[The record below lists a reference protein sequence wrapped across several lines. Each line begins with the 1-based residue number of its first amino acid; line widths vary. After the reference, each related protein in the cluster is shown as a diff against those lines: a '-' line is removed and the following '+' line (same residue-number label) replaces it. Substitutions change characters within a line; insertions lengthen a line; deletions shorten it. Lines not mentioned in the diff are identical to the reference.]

1 MSDPTWEK
9 LRRGSQGLSAGSLA
23 AGSGMV
29 NLSIGEGAALDE
41 QTVAA
46 LSSGRAEPA
55 LALLVDSF
63 LEMRGWAD
71 RTAEAA
77 SGVFLERENPTAM
90 ADGALERA
98 MAAIDAIEAAQP
110 VSTSGDG
117 PRYPELI
124 RLPSSLRDLV
134 LEAEARRD
142 WSYAGPGIRSLRL
155 GIEGPLQA
163 ELLRISAGAS
173 TPKHS
178 HSGREFTLC
187 LSGGFSDGRAAYG
200 PGDLSMADPRTV
212 HQPVADHD
220 GPCFVLA
227 VTEGA
232 LKFKGA
238 LGFIQRLTGA

>member
-1 MSDPTWEK
+1 MSDPNWQR
-9 LRRGSQGLSAGSLA
+9 LRKGAIGPNAGSHE
-23 AGSGMV
+23 AGVAMV
-29 NLSIGEGAALDE
+29 NLAIGEGPTLDE

-46 LSSGRAEPA
+46 ISSGRAEPA
-55 LALLVDSF
+55 LTLLVESF

-77 SGVFLERENPTAM
+77 SGVFLERESPTAM
-90 ADGALERA
+90 AAGAFERV
-98 MAAIDAIEAAQP
+98 MAAIDAMEASQP
-110 VSTSGDG
+110 VSAFGGG

-124 RLPSSLRDLV
+124 RLPSSLSDLV
-134 LEAEARRD
+134 REAEARRD

-155 GIEGPLQA
+155 GVEGPLQA
-163 ELLRISAGAS
+163 ELLRISPGAS

-200 PGDLSMADPRTV
+200 PGDLSMADSRTV
-212 HQPVADHD
+212 HQPVADAD

-227 VTEGA
+227 VTEGG